1 MSEEIEAFGFA
12 RSLSKRGL
20 TGTKTEKSLRI
31 FRNGSQ
37 KSLRIFRNGSQKS
50 LRFFRN
56 GSQKSLRIF
65 RKAPKPSCPIPI
77 IMERQNSSSSRIPTL
92 A

>member
-20 TGTKTEKSLRI
+20 TGTKTE
-31 FRNGSQ
+31 